1 MLERSSHPKRQSARS
16 AWLCHN
22 PTAMKTAIPLLLLF
36 CASMLLAQTPAPPA
50 PAQPPVNPQIK
61 QAQQLNSEGK
71 QDEALA
77 ILTQMLAANPNSYEA
92 NLNAGIVLDLK
103 GDYAKAHTYL
113 QKALEAAPPD
123 RRIQALRTFAVSYA
137 FSCDLPLVTDYE
149 QQAYEAQMQAQKN
162 LDAAATVNELARIAL
177 ECGDTHGAAKWY
189 QTGYTTAMHAPGLT
203 EADKDLWEFRY
214 QSAKAR
220 IAARNGQ
227 KVEAD
232 EEAKFAKIT
241 LDKGKMPEDQ
251 QRFYPYLAGY
261 VAYYN
266 GNYQSA
272 IDELKKADQKDPFVL
287 VLLAQAYEK
296 SGNKDEAMK
305 LYRQILTINNHNPTN
320 AFARPLAKK
329 KLGMNN

>member
-1 MLERSSHPKRQSARS
+1 
-16 AWLCHN
+16 
-22 PTAMKTAIPLLLLF
+22 MKITVVLLIVF
-36 CASMLLAQTPAPPA
+36 AACTLLAQTQPAPA

-77 ILTQMLAANPNSYEA
+77 ILTKMLATDPNNYEA

-103 GDYAKAHTYL
+103 GDYTKAHTYL
-113 QKALEAAPPD
+113 QKALETAPAD
-123 RRIQALRTFAVSYA
+123 RHSQALRTIAISYA
-137 FSCDLPLVTDYE
+137 FSCELPIVTDYE
-149 QQAYEAQMQAQKN
+149 RQAYETQMQAQKP
-162 LDAAATVNELARIAL
+162 LDAAATANELARIAL
-177 ECGDTHGAAKWY
+177 ECGDTHGAAAWY
-189 QTGYTTAMHAPGLT
+189 QTGYTTAMHSPNLT
-203 EADKDLWEFRY
+203 DADKALWEFRY

-227 KVEAD
+227 KAEAD
-232 EEAKFAKIT
+232 EMVKFAKIT
-241 LDKGKMPEDQ
+241 LDQGKLPPDQ

-266 GNYQSA
+266 GNYPTA
-272 IDELKKADQKDPFVL
+272 IEQLQQADQKDPFIL

-305 LYRQILTINNHNPTN
+305 LYRQVLTINTHNPTN

-329 KLGMNN
+329 KLGL